1 MAIVKRREGR
11 PTKYNPQIFQQIE
24 EYITSCG
31 REQTTLPTV
40 EGLALRLN
48 ITKETLYQWGKKYPE
63 FSDALKKILA
73 KQKQQLMDDG
83 MYGGKEVNSGMAI
96 FLLKVNHGMK
106 DYVPQVL
113 IQQNFTKTI
122 QDERKEFEL

>member
-83 MYGGKEVNSGMAI
+83 MYAGKEVNSGMAI